1 MNCNEKMRMK
11 NNNFCVIMAGGIGSR
26 FWPYSRNN
34 KPKQFL
40 DFFGTGRSLL
50 QMTVDRFR
58 PLMPIE
64 HIVVVTNVAY
74 REQILEQIPDM
85 KPEQVLCEPARR
97 NTAPA
102 IAYAVAHIKGMLRQ
116 EAIAAGV
123 LDKDDPMD
131 LSHEYCDANIIVAPS
146 DHLILNEQEFQ
157 QVVRC
162 GLAFIGAHDSLLTL
176 GMKPTRPETGYGYI
190 QVNKDRCAERPSD
203 DCQTADA
210 SEVPTAGETP
220 ASPVVP
226 VKTFTEKPNLELAK
240 VFVESGEFLWN
251 SGIFLWNMR
260 TICSAFRSFLPEMDR
275 LFRSGAK
282 VFGTAGEEAFI
293 QEKFPTCPNIS
304 IDYGV
309 LEKAQN
315 VYVLPADFGWSDLG
329 TWGSLYDLSEKDEQK
344 NVTLHCE
351 AMYYESESNV
361 VTLESGK
368 LAVIAGLKDMIV
380 AESDGVLLICPKDH
394 EQNIRNIVTEVTE
407 KYGGKYS

>member
-1 MNCNEKMRMK
+1 MNCKEKAGMR

-40 DFFGTGRSLL
+40 DFFGIGKGLL

-85 KPEQVLCEPARR
+85 QPEQVLCEPARR

-190 QVNKDRCAERPSD
+190 QIEDRA
-203 DCQTADA
+203 T
-210 SEVPTAGETP
+210 SEVPTARDTIG

-351 AMYYESESNV
+351 AMYYGSEGNV

-368 LAVIAGLKDMIV
+368 LAVISGLKDMIV
-380 AESDGVLLICPKDH
+380 AESDGVLLICPKDR

-407 KYGGKYS
+407 KFGGRYS

>member
-1 MNCNEKMRMK
+1 MK
-11 NNNFCVIMAGGIGSR
+11 NPQNTERNHNFCVIMAGGIGSR

-102 IAYAVAHIKGMLRQ
+102 IAYAVAHIKGTLRQ
-116 EAIAAGV
+116 EAIAAGA

-131 LSHEYCDANIIVAPS
+131 LSHAYCDANIIVAPS
-146 DHLILNEQEFQ
+146 DHLILNEEEFQ
-157 QVVRC
+157 RVVRC
-162 GLAFIGAHDSLLTL
+162 GLDFIRANDSLLTL

-190 QVNKDRCAERPSD
+190 QIEDRFAERPSN
-203 DCQTADA
+203 DCQTAGAERPSSDIY
-210 SEVPTAGETP
+210 T
-220 ASPVVP
+220 

-260 TICSAFRSFLPEMDR
+260 AICSAFRSFLPDMDR
-275 LFRSGAK
+275 LFRSGAT